1 MKLELH
7 PRARQTLADQLFAAG
22 VEFPCGGESACGG
35 CKVRVLEGEVPVT
48 ATMRDALSEREISDG
63 WRLACCASAAGRVVV
78 EVEQWSLRVLTDE
91 AHVPIEPRAGRGAA
105 IDLGTTTLVV
115 QVVDLTSGEV
125 LRVETALNPQAR
137 YGADVMSRLQH
148 DLHRPGELRRLIR
161 DELGRMLGGEPLREV
176 LMAGNTAMHH
186 LFCGLDVEPLTH
198 APFVSPTLG
207 SYRFENGDLGW
218 PGPAEFLPCLGGF
231 VGSDLL
237 CGIVA
242 TRLDEQTRPR
252 ALFDIGTNGEVVV
265 GSAQGIVCAST
276 AAGPAFEGGRIGV
289 GMRAGA
295 GAIDTVHVRD
305 GGLHCHVIGGG
316 AARGI
321 CGSGLVDAAACGV
334 ELGLIGANGR
344 LTNEDRRILLA
355 DGIALT
361 QSDIRELQLAKG
373 AMAAGLRM
381 LASGGVEKLYLAGAF
396 GNYIRQT
403 SARAIGLLPEDLAV
417 EPVGNSALRGARALL
432 LSPSTRQARLRK
444 IAALSRHIELAAD
457 PDFQYRYAEM
467 MALARYR
474 LNEAHQPPSSL
485 AIPAPGP
492 GRA

>member
-1 MKLELH
+1 VKLELH
-7 PRARQTLADQLFAAG
+7 PRARQTLADRLFAAG
-22 VEFPCGGESACGG
+22 VEFPCGGETACGG

-48 ATMRDALSEREISDG
+48 AAMRDALSEAEIRDG

-78 EVEQWSLRVLTDE
+78 EVEQWSLPVLADE
-91 AHVPIEPRAGRGAA
+91 ASVPIEPRAGRGAA

-115 QVVDLTSGEV
+115 QVVALGSGEV

-137 YGADVMSRLQH
+137 YGADVMTRLEY
-148 DLHRPGELRRLIR
+148 DLHRPGELGRLIR
-161 DELGRMLGGEPLREV
+161 EELGRMLGGEPLREV
-176 LMAGNTAMHH
+176 LVAGNTAMHH
-186 LFCGLDVEPLTH
+186 LFCGLDVKPLTH

-207 SYRFENGDLGW
+207 GYRFESLDLGW

-276 AAGPAFEGGRIGV
+276 AAGPAFEGGRIGA
-289 GMRAGA
+289 GMRAGT
-295 GAIDTVHVRD
+295 GAIDSVHVRD

-316 AARGI
+316 AARGV

-334 ELGLIGANGR
+334 ELGLIAANGR
-344 LTNEDRRILLA
+344 LTNADKRLPLA
-355 DGIALT
+355 DGVALT
-361 QSDIRELQLAKG
+361 QGDIRELQLAKG

-381 LASGGVEKLYLAGAF
+381 LSGGGVDKLCLAGAF
-396 GNYIRQT
+396 GNYIRQA
-403 SARAIGLLPEDLAV
+403 SARAIGLLPADLPV
-417 EPVGNSALRGARALL
+417 EPVGNSALRGARMLL
-432 LSPSTRQARLRK
+432 LAPSTRQARLRK
-444 IAALSRHIELAAD
+444 IAALSRHVELAAD
-457 PDFQYRYAEM
+457 PDFQHLFAEM
-467 MALARYR
+467 MALA
-474 LNEAHQPPSSL
+474 SSTFQS
-485 AIPAPGP
+485 
-492 GRA
+492 

>member
-1 MKLELH
+1 MRLELH

-22 VEFPCGGESACGG
+22 VEFPCGGELACGG

-48 ATMRDALSEREISDG
+48 AAMRDALSEEEIRNG
-63 WRLACCASAAGRVVV
+63 WRLACCASAAGRVLI
-78 EVEQWSLRVLTDE
+78 EVEQWSLRVLADN
-91 AHVPIEPRAGRGAA
+91 ASVPIEPRAGRGAA
-105 IDLGTTTLVV
+105 IDLGTTSLVV
-115 QVVDLTSGEV
+115 QVVDLASGEV

-137 YGADVMSRLQH
+137 YGADVMSRLQY
-148 DLHRPGELRRLIR
+148 DLRRPGELGCLIR
-161 DELGRMLGGEPLREV
+161 EALGRMLGGEPLREV
-176 LMAGNTAMHH
+176 LVAGNTAMHH

-198 APFVSPTLG
+198 APFLSPTLDAR
-207 SYRFENGDLGW
+207 RFEAADLRW

-242 TRLDEQTRPR
+242 TRLDEQTEAR

-265 GSAQGIVCAST
+265 GSAQGILCAST
-276 AAGPAFEGGRIGV
+276 AAGPAFEGGRIGM

-295 GAIDTVHVRD
+295 GAIDTVHVRN
-305 GGLHCHVIGGG
+305 GGFDCHVIGGG

-321 CGSGLVDAAACGV
+321 CGSGLVDAAACGI

-344 LTNEDRRILLA
+344 LTNADKRILLA
-355 DGIALT
+355 GGVALT

-381 LASGGVEKLYLAGAF
+381 LAAGGIEKLYLAGAF

-403 SARAIGLLPEDLAV
+403 SARVIGLLPDDLPV
-417 EPVGNSALRGARALL
+417 EPVGNSSLRGARTLL
-432 LSPSTRQARLRK
+432 LTPSIRQARLGK
-444 IAALSRHIELAAD
+444 IAALSRHVELAAD

-467 MALARYR
+467 MALGHYR
-474 LNEAHQPPSSL
+474 LS
-485 AIPAPGP
+485 G
-492 GRA
+492 

>member
-1 MKLELH
+1 VRLELH

-22 VEFPCGGESACGG
+22 VEFPCGGELACGG

-48 ATMRDALSEREISDG
+48 AAMRDALSEEEIRNG
-63 WRLACCASAAGRVVV
+63 WRLACCASAAGRVVI
-78 EVEQWSLRVLTDE
+78 EVEQWSLRVLADN
-91 AHVPIEPRAGRGAA
+91 ASVPIEPRAGRGAA
-105 IDLGTTTLVV
+105 IDLGTTSLVV
-115 QVVDLTSGEV
+115 QVVDLASGEV

-137 YGADVMSRLQH
+137 YGADVMSRLQY
-148 DLHRPGELRRLIR
+148 DLRRPGELGCLIR
-161 DELGRMLGGEPLREV
+161 EALGRMLGGEPLREV
-176 LMAGNTAMHH
+176 LVAGNTAMHH

-198 APFVSPTLG
+198 APFLSPTLDAR
-207 SYRFENGDLGW
+207 RFEAADLRW

-242 TRLDEQTRPR
+242 TRLDEQTEAR

-265 GSAQGIVCAST
+265 GSAQGILCAST
-276 AAGPAFEGGRIGV
+276 AAGPAFEGGRIGM

-295 GAIDTVHVRD
+295 GAIDTVHVRN
-305 GGLHCHVIGGG
+305 GGFDCHVIGGG

-321 CGSGLVDAAACGV
+321 CGSGLVDAAACGI

-344 LTNEDRRILLA
+344 LTNADKRILLA
-355 DGIALT
+355 GGVALT

-381 LASGGVEKLYLAGAF
+381 LAAGGIEKLYLAGAF

-403 SARAIGLLPEDLAV
+403 SARVIGLLPDDLPV
-417 EPVGNSALRGARALL
+417 EPVGNSSLRGARTLL
-432 LSPSTRQARLRK
+432 LTPSIRQARLGK
-444 IAALSRHIELAAD
+444 IAALSRHVELAAD

-467 MALARYR
+467 MALGHYR
-474 LNEAHQPPSSL
+474 LS
-485 AIPAPGP
+485 G
-492 GRA
+492 

>member
-1 MKLELH
+1 MRLELH
-7 PRARQTLADQLFAAG
+7 PRARQTLADRLFAAG

-48 ATMRDALSEREISDG
+48 AAMRDALSEEQIRDG

-78 EVEQWSLRVLTDE
+78 EVEQWSLRVLSDE
-91 AHVPIEPRAGRGAA
+91 VSVPIEPCAGRGAA

-115 QVVDLTSGEV
+115 QVVDLSSGEI
-125 LRVETALNPQAR
+125 LRVESALNPQAR
-137 YGADVMSRLQH
+137 YGADVMTRLEY
-148 DLHRPGELRRLIR
+148 DLHRPGELGRLIR
-161 DELGRMLGGEPLREV
+161 EELGRMLGGEPLREV
-176 LMAGNTAMHH
+176 LVAGNTAMHH
-186 LFCGLDVEPLTH
+186 LFCGLDVRPLTH
-198 APFVSPTLG
+198 APFVSRTLG
-207 SYRFENGDLGW
+207 GYRFESSDLGW

-276 AAGPAFEGGRIGV
+276 AAGPAFEGGRIGA
-289 GMRAGA
+289 GMRAGT
-295 GAIDTVHVRD
+295 GAIDSVHVRD
-305 GGLHCHVIGGG
+305 GGLHCHVIGGV
-316 AARGI
+316 AARGV

-334 ELGLIGANGR
+334 ELGLIAANGR
-344 LTNEDRRILLA
+344 LTNADKRLLLA

-381 LASGGVEKLYLAGAF
+381 LAGGGVDKLCLAGAF
-396 GNYIRQT
+396 GNYIRQA
-403 SARAIGLLPEDLAV
+403 SARAIGLLPADLPV
-417 EPVGNSALRGARALL
+417 EPVGNSALRGARMLL
-432 LSPSTRQARLRK
+432 LAPSTRQARLRK
-444 IAALSRHIELAAD
+444 IAALSRHVELARD
-457 PDFQYRYAEM
+457 PDFQYLFAEM
-467 MALARYR
+467 MALA
-474 LNEAHQPPSSL
+474 SSTSSTFQS
-485 AIPAPGP
+485 
-492 GRA
+492 

>member
-48 ATMRDALSEREISDG
+48 AAMRDALSEKEIRDG
-63 WRLACCASAAGRVVV
+63 WRLACCASAAGPRGGRSGAVVACAC
-78 EVEQWSLRVLTDE
+78 SPTTR
-91 AHVPIEPRAGRGAA
+91 AVPIEPRAGLGAA

-115 QVVDLTSGEV
+115 QVVDLASGEV

-137 YGADVMSRLQH
+137 YGADVMSRLQYE
-148 DLHRPGELRRLIR
+148 LRRPGELGRLIR
-161 DELGRMLGGEPLREV
+161 EALGRMLGGEPLREV
-176 LMAGNTAMHH
+176 LVAGNTAMHH

-198 APFVSPTLG
+198 APFLSPTLG
-207 SYRFENGDLGW
+207 AYRFETADLGW

-242 TRLDEQTRPR
+242 TRLDEQ
-252 ALFDIGTNGEVVV
+252 
-265 GSAQGIVCAST
+265 SAAAARCSTSARTVKWWWGRRREFVCAST
-276 AAGPAFEGGRIGV
+276 AAGPAFEGGRIGA
-289 GMRAGA
+289 GMRAGT
-295 GAIDTVHVRD
+295 GAIDSVHVRD
-305 GGLHCHVIGGG
+305 GGLDCHVIGGG

-344 LTNEDRRILLA
+344 LTNADKRLPLA
-355 DGIALT
+355 DGVALA

-381 LASGGVEKLYLAGAF
+381 LAGEGVEKLCLAGAF
-396 GNYIRQT
+396 GNYIRQA
-403 SARAIGLLPEDLAV
+403 SARAIGLLPEDLPV
-417 EPVGNSALRGARALL
+417 EPVGNSALRGARTLL
-432 LSPSTRQARLRK
+432 LTPSTRQARLRK
-444 IAALSRHIELAAD
+444 IAALSRHVELAAD
-457 PDFQYRYAEM
+457 PDFQYIFAEM
-467 MALARYR
+467 MALA
-474 LNEAHQPPSSL
+474 SSKFTDMKWV
-485 AIPAPGP
+485 
-492 GRA
+492 

>member
-1 MKLELH
+1 M
-7 PRARQTLADQLFAAG
+7 
-22 VEFPCGGESACGG
+22 
-35 CKVRVLEGEVPVT
+35 
-48 ATMRDALSEREISDG
+48 
-63 WRLACCASAAGRVVV
+63 
-78 EVEQWSLRVLTDE
+78 
-91 AHVPIEPRAGRGAA
+91 
-105 IDLGTTTLVV
+105 
-115 QVVDLTSGEV
+115 

-137 YGADVMSRLQH
+137 YGADVMSRLQY
-148 DLHRPGELRRLIR
+148 DLRQPGELGRLIR
-161 DELGRMLGGEPLREV
+161 EALGRMLGGEPLREV
-176 LMAGNTAMHH
+176 LVAGNTAMHH

-198 APFVSPTLG
+198 APFLSPTLG
-207 SYRFENGDLGW
+207 GYRFADSELGW

-276 AAGPAFEGGRIGV
+276 AAGPAFEGGRIGA

-305 GGLHCHVIGGG
+305 GGLDCHVIGGG

-344 LTNEDRRILLA
+344 LTNADKRLPLA
-355 DGIALT
+355 DGVALT
-361 QSDIRELQLAKG
+361 QGDIRELQLAKG

-381 LASGGVEKLYLAGAF
+381 LAGGGVEKLCLAGAF
-396 GNYIRQT
+396 GNYIRQAERARHRT
-403 SARAIGLLPEDLAV
+403 AARGSAGGAGRQQLAARRAHVAADALHAPGAVAED
-417 EPVGNSALRGARALL
+417 RGAFAACR
-432 LSPSTRQARLRK
+432 TRRRPRFPVSVRRDDGACPL
-444 IAALSRHIELAAD
+444 
-457 PDFQYRYAEM
+457 PT
-467 MALARYR
+467 
-474 LNEAHQPPSSL
+474 
-485 AIPAPGP
+485 
-492 GRA
+492 